1 MGDHEFNFDELVESV
16 REAID
21 INKGIKKPS
30 RSFKYEE
37 IDVFAIRKA
46 THLSQEKFAALIG
59 VSIKTVQSWEQKVR
73 KPLGPARSL
82 LIMFRNNPDQA
93 ITLLHQSR

>member
-1 MGDHEFNFDELVESV
+1 MSDHEFNFDELVESV

-30 RSFKYEE
+30 RTFQYEE
-37 IDVFAIRKA
+37 IDVASIRKA

-82 LIMFRNNPDQA
+82 LIMFRNNPVQA
-93 ITLLHQSR
+93 MNLLHQ

>member
-1 MGDHEFNFDELVESV
+1 MNEHEFNFDELTDSF

-21 INKGIKKPS
+21 IKKGTKQPS
-30 RSFKYEE
+30 RSFTYDE
-37 IDVFAIRKA
+37 IDVVAIRKS
-46 THLSQEKFAALIG
+46 TQLSQEKFAALIG

-82 LIMFRNNPDQA
+82 LVMFRNNPHQA
-93 ITLLHQSR
+93 MALLHQ

>member
-30 RSFKYEE
+30 RSFKYED

>member
-1 MGDHEFNFDELVESV
+1 MSDHAFNFDELVESV

-37 IDVFAIRKA
+37 IIVFFRA
-46 THLSQEKFAALIG
+46 EK
-59 VSIKTVQSWEQKVR
+59 
-73 KPLGPARSL
+73 L
-82 LIMFRNNPDQA
+82 LKENLKKNSGTRF
-93 ITLLHQSR
+93 SF

>member
-1 MGDHEFNFDELVESV
+1 MSEHEFNFDELVESV

-37 IDVFAIRKA
+37 IDVVAIRKA

-59 VSIKTVQSWEQKVR
+59 VSIKTVQGWEQKVR

-82 LIMFRNNPDQA
+82 LIMFRNNPSQA
-93 ITLLHQSR
+93 MALLHQ

>member
-30 RSFKYEE
+30 RLFKYEE